1 MAIEVVVVELT
12 TMFMNACLID
22 GGMMFLFTF
31 T

>member
-1 MAIEVVVVELT
+1 MAIEVVVAELT

-22 GGMMFLFTF
+22 GGRMLLFAF